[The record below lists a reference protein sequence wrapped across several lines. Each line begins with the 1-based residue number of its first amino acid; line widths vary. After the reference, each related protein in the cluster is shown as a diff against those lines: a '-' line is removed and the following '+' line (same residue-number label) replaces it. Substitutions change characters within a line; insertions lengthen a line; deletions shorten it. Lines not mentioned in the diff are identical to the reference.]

1 MTIRRTKKS
10 FQKNFLKNNK
20 NLKILDLGCSF
31 ANYWPEANYFADIDD
46 HKKAFNDLGLN
57 YFQITPGEKLP
68 FKDKEFD
75 YVILSHVLEH
85 IPNLIEFKNEVER
98 IGKAGYIELPTKLND
113 NIVFGCDEEIFGHKW
128 WFEYDDDTSELI
140 YSEKID
146 ATEKFLSVGSVWKFQ
161 EYYEDSFILQ
171 FYWENKIDL
180 KRREP
185 YQLTKQIKFIVLVKK
200 YFSKKIRD
208 ILSKIKKL
216 LKF

>member
-1 MTIRRTKKS
+1 M
-10 FQKNFLKNNK
+10 
-20 NLKILDLGCSF
+20 
-31 ANYWPEANYFADIDD
+31 
-46 HKKAFNDLGLN
+46 
-57 YFQITPGEKLP
+57 
-68 FKDKEFD
+68 
-75 YVILSHVLEH
+75 
-85 IPNLIEFKNEVER
+85 
-98 IGKAGYIELPTKLND
+98 
-113 NIVFGCDEEIFGHKW
+113 
-128 WFEYDDDTSELI
+128 
-140 YSEKID
+140 
-146 ATEKFLSVGSVWKFQ
+146 SVGSVWKFQ